1 MRTILVLLL
10 LSICIILMVGIYIQ
24 QPRLFG
30 DTTTV
35 INTPIIATTYTP
47 LTNPVIDLQNVKST
61 QTAIANEAT
70 GTAVPSAAT
79 TVSKV
84 LATIQPTTLKPAR
97 LPDTGSADSSD
108 IWDNTP
114 IMVLIGICVLLSIGL
129 YLQNRRALK

>member
-35 INTPIIATTYTP
+35 INTPIATTYTP
-47 LTNPVIDLQNVKST
+47 LTNAVIDLQSVKST

-79 TVSKV
+79 PVIKV
-84 LATIQPTTLKPAR
+84 LATIQPTMQKPAR
-97 LPDTGSADSSD
+97 LPNTGSADSSD
-108 IWDNTP
+108 IWYNTP

-129 YLQNRRALK
+129 YLQNKRALK

>member
-47 LTNPVIDLQNVKST
+47 LANAVIDLQSVKST
-61 QTAIANEAT
+61 QTAIANEVT
-70 GTAVPSAAT
+70 GTAVPHAAT
-79 TVSKV
+79 AVIKV
-84 LATIQPTTLKPAR
+84 LATIQSTTLKPAR

-108 IWDNTP
+108 IWNNTA
-114 IMVLIGICVLLSIGL
+114 IMVLIGICVVLSIGL

>member
-35 INTPIIATTYTP
+35 VNTPIIATTYTP
-47 LTNPVIDLQNVKST
+47 LTNAVIDLQSVKST

-70 GTAVPSAAT
+70 VMAVPHAATAVI
-79 TVSKV
+79 KV
-84 LATIQPTTLKPAR
+84 LETIQPTMLKPVL

-108 IWDNTP
+108 IWNNTP
-114 IMVLIGICVLLSIGL
+114 IMVLIGICVVLSIGL